1 MRQKQRKVFMNK
13 NEVINE
19 VARKTGLS
27 RREAE
32 VGVQTMLDLIAK
44 EIGKGGKITLTG
56 FGTFD
61 VGKRKARSGV
71 NPRTGS
77 PIKIPASK
85 MPRFKPSRSLRSAVK

>member
-1 MRQKQRKVFMNK
+1 MNK
-13 NEVINE
+13 NEIINE

-32 VGVQTMLDLIAK
+32 VGIQTMLDLIAK
-44 EIGKGGKITLTG
+44 EITRESKVTLTG

-71 NPRTGS
+71 NPRTGE
-77 PIKIPASK
+77 PIKISASK
-85 MPRFKPSRSLRSAVK
+85 MPRFKPSRIMREKIK

>member
-1 MRQKQRKVFMNK
+1 MNK
-13 NEVINE
+13 SELINE

-32 VGVQTMLDLIAK
+32 VGVQSMLDLVSK
-44 EIGKGGKITLTG
+44 EIAKGGKVTLTG

-61 VGKRKARSGV
+61 VGKRKARAGV
-71 NPRTGS
+71 NPRTGD

-85 MPRFKPSRSLRSAVK
+85 MPRFKPSRAMRDKIK

>member
-1 MRQKQRKVFMNK
+1 MNK
-13 NEVINE
+13 SELVNE

-32 VGVQTMLDLIAK
+32 VGVQTMLDLVSK
-44 EIGKGGKITLTG
+44 ELSKGGKVTLTG

-77 PIKIPASK
+77 AINIPATK
-85 MPRFKPSRSLRSAVK
+85 MPRFRPSRSMRETIK

>member
-1 MRQKQRKVFMNK
+1 MNK
-13 NEVINE
+13 NELINE

-27 RREAE
+27 RRESE
-32 VGVQTMLDLIAK
+32 VGVQTMLDLVAK
-44 EIGKGGKITLTG
+44 EISRGGKITLTG

-71 NPRTGS
+71 NPRTGD

-85 MPRFKPSRSLRSAVK
+85 MPRFRPSRTLRNQVK

>member
-1 MRQKQRKVFMNK
+1 MNK
-13 NEVINE
+13 NEIINE

-32 VGVQTMLDLIAK
+32 VGIQTMLDMIAK
-44 EIGKGGKITLTG
+44 EVAKGGKVTLTG

-71 NPRTGS
+71 NPRTGK
-77 PIKIPASK
+77 PINIPASK
-85 MPRFKPSRSLRSAVK
+85 MPRFKPSRIMRDKIK

>member
-1 MRQKQRKVFMNK
+1 MNK
-13 NEVINE
+13 SELINE

-44 EIGKGGKITLTG
+44 EMGKNKKVTLTG

-61 VGKRKARSGV
+61 VGKRLARAGV
-71 NPRTGS
+71 NPRTGD
-77 PIKIPASK
+77 PIKIPASL
-85 MPRFKPSRSLRSAVK
+85 MPRFKPSRQLREKVK

>member
-1 MRQKQRKVFMNK
+1 MNK
-13 NEVINE
+13 SELVNE

-32 VGVQTMLDLIAK
+32 VGVQTMLDMVAK
-44 EIGKGGKITLTG
+44 ELTKGGKVTLTG

-71 NPRTGS
+71 NPRTGTA
-77 PIKIPASK
+77 IKIPATK
-85 MPRFKPSRSLRSAVK
+85 MPRFRPSRSMREKIK

>member
-1 MRQKQRKVFMNK
+1 MNK

-32 VGVQTMLDLIAK
+32 AGVQTTLDIIAGELAK
-44 EIGKGGKITLTG
+44 NSKITLTG

-61 VGKRKARSGV
+61 VGQRQARVGV
-71 NPRTGS
+71 NPRTGE
-77 PIKIPASK
+77 PINISATK
-85 MPRFKPSRSLRSAVK
+85 MPRFKPSRTLRDQVK

>member
-1 MRQKQRKVFMNK
+1 MNK
-13 NEVINE
+13 SEIINE

-32 VGVQTMLDLIAK
+32 VGVQTMLDLVAK
-44 EIGKGGKITLTG
+44 EIAKGGTVTLTG

-71 NPRTGS
+71 NPRTGEA
-77 PIKIPASK
+77 IKIAATK
-85 MPRFKPSRSLRSAVK
+85 MPRFKPSRNLRNSVK

>member
-1 MRQKQRKVFMNK
+1 MNK
-13 NEVINE
+13 SELINE

-44 EIGKGGKITLTG
+44 EVAKGSKVTLTG

-61 VGKRKARSGV
+61 VGKRKARAGV
-71 NPRTGS
+71 NPRTGD
-77 PIKIPASK
+77 PIKIAASK
-85 MPRFKPSRSLRSAVK
+85 MPRFKPSRAMRDKIK